1 MLPFIVRRLLVS
13 IPLLLLSSFLVFVLV
28 ANSGDPLQ
36 DLRVNPRVS
45 AETVELRERELNL
58 DKPVLAR
65 YGIWLGD
72 IVRGDFGSDNYGVSV
87 RPQLGRALFVTLRL
101 VVVSLA
107 IAVVIAVLVGVLSA
121 IRQYSAFDYSSTF
134 AAFLF
139 FSLPVFWLAALLKEY
154 AAIRVNRF
162 FGRQLIYTIGQE
174 SPNFSGGFLARLG
187 DMAGHMVLPA
197 LTLIVI
203 SFAQYSRYTRS
214 SMLDVLSSDYVRTA
228 RAKGIAGRRV
238 IFRHALRNA
247 LIPLTTVVALDF
259 GAVIGGAVVTE
270 RVFGWRGM
278 GTMLINGVTQ
288 FDVNV
293 VQAWLLVTAIVVVI
307 FNLLA
312 DIAYAYLDPRIR
324 LG

>member
-13 IPLLLLSSFLVFVLV
+13 IPLLLVSSFLVFVLV

-45 AETVELRERELNL
+45 PATVKAKERELHL
-58 DKPVLAR
+58 DKPVIER
-65 YGIWLGD
+65 YGIWVKGL
-72 IVRGDFGSDNYGVSV
+72 VKGDFGTDNHGVPV
-87 RPQLGRALFVTLRL
+87 RPQLWRAVQVTLRL
-101 VVVSLA
+101 VVFALIV
-107 IAVVIAVLVGVLSA
+107 AVIVAVLVGVVSA
-121 IRQYSAFDYSSTF
+121 IRQYTAFDYTSTF

-154 AAIRVNRF
+154 GAVKVNQL
-162 FGRQLIYTIGQE
+162 FGRQLVYTIGQE
-174 SPNFSGGFLARLG
+174 SPNFTGGFFARLG
-187 DMAGHMVLPA
+187 DMAGHTFLPA
-197 LTLIVI
+197 LTLILI

-228 RAKGIAGRRV
+228 RAKGLAGRRV
-238 IFRHALRNA
+238 IFNHALRNA
-247 LIPLTTVVALDF
+247 MIPLVTIVALDF

-278 GTMLINGVTQ
+278 GTMLITGVTQ
-288 FDVNV
+288 FDVNL
-293 VQAWLLVTAIVVVI
+293 VQAWLMITAVVVVL
-307 FNLLA
+307 FNLIA
-312 DIAYAYLDPRIR
+312 DIGYAYLDPRIR